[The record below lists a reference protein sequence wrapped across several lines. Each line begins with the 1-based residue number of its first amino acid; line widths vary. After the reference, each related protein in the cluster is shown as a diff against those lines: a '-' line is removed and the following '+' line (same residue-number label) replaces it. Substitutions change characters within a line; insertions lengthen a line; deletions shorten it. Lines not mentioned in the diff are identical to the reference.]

1 MINQNFDIKEVIG
14 RNGHSNS
21 IDGAT
26 STVRRAVSKSTG
38 EQFAIKVYENER
50 MKAKNE
56 IDMLMR
62 LDHPSIVNI
71 YDIYEDEE
79 NIVLVL
85 EYMEGGELY
94 NMVGNKT
101 RFSESQVRYFVP
113 YQGST

>member
-1 MINQNFDIKEVIG
+1 M
-14 RNGHSNS
+14 
-21 IDGAT
+21 
-26 STVRRAVSKSTG
+26 
-38 EQFAIKVYENER
+38 YENER

-71 YDIYEDEE
+71 YDIYEDEDT
-79 NIVLVL
+79 IVLVL

-101 RFSESQVRYFVP
+101 KFSESQVRSAKSYL
-113 YQGST
+113 GST